1 MGLVKC
7 RMCGMLY
14 ESGQQSHRICRRCRQ
29 RLEELYGRVHE
40 YMRDNE
46 DEDFDIYN
54 LADAMDISTADVQ
67 ALVDLGYI
75 ERDLQTYSK
84 NKKGSREVLAAK
96 LNNEL
101 EKMKRENVTTYGGVV
116 YSRDKEKKTD
126 ERQYVYDS
134 QKSSRRYY

>member
-7 RMCGMLY
+7 RLCGLLY
-14 ESGQQSHRICRRCRQ
+14 ESGGRSQRICRSCLQ

-46 DEDFDIYN
+46 DEEFDIYT

-84 NKKGSREVLAAK
+84 SKKGTREELAEK
-96 LNNEL
+96 LNGEL
-101 EKMKRENVTTYGGVV
+101 AKMKRAPTTYGGVI
-116 YSRDKEKKTD
+116 YARDKEKKSE
-126 ERQYVYDS
+126 ERQYVFDS
-134 QKSSRRYY
+134 QKSFRR

>member
-7 RMCGMLY
+7 RLCGMLY
-14 ESGQQSHRICRRCRQ
+14 ESGQQTHRICRRCRQ

-84 NKKGSREVLAAK
+84 SKKGSREVLATK

-101 EKMKRENVTTYGGVV
+101 EKMKKEVTTYGGMI
-116 YSRDKEKKTD
+116 YSRDKEKKKNE

-134 QKSSRRYY
+134 QKASRR

>member
-14 ESGQQSHRICRRCRQ
+14 ESGQQTYRICRKCQQ

-54 LADAMDISTADVQ
+54 LADAMDISTMDVQ

-84 NKKGSREVLAAK
+84 HKRGSREVLAAK

-101 EKMKRENVTTYGGVV
+101 EKMKKGITTYGGMI
-116 YSRDKEKKTD
+116 YSRDKEKKKSD
-126 ERQYVYDS
+126 ERQYVYDG
-134 QKSSRRYY
+134 QKSLRR

>member
-1 MGLVKC
+1 
-7 RMCGMLY
+7 
-14 ESGQQSHRICRRCRQ
+14 
-29 RLEELYGRVHE
+29 
-40 YMRDNE
+40 MRDNE

-84 NKKGSREVLAAK
+84 NKRGSREALAAK

-101 EKMKRENVTTYGGVV
+101 EKMKRTLTTYGGVV
-116 YSRDKEKKTD
+116 YARDKEKKS
-126 ERQYVYDS
+126 EARQYVYDS
-134 QKSSRRYY
+134 QKTLRGR

>member
-7 RMCGMLY
+7 RLCGMLY
-14 ESGQQSHRICRRCRQ
+14 ESGQQTQRICRRCIS
-29 RLEELYGRVHE
+29 RLDELYGRVHE

-84 NKKGSREVLAAK
+84 NKRGSREALAAK

-101 EKMKRENVTTYGGVV
+101 EKMKRTLTTYGGVV
-116 YSRDKEKKTD
+116 YARDKEKKS
-126 ERQYVYDS
+126 EARQYVYDS
-134 QKSSRRYY
+134 QKTLRGR